1 VSSSD
6 ETLAAARA
14 ALHRSRAGEP
24 EPGVGGAMKR
34 GAVLGAIV
42 SLPVAGI
49 GVIGGAVIGAGAAA
63 LDRLTKKD

>member
-1 VSSSD
+1 MSSSD
-6 ETLAAARA
+6 DTLAAARA

-24 EPGVGGAMKR
+24 EPGVSGAMKR

-63 LDRLTKKD
+63 LDKLTKKD

>member
-1 VSSSD
+1 MSSSD

-14 ALHRSRAGEP
+14 ALHRSRAGDP
-24 EPGVGGAMKR
+24 KPALGDVMKR
-34 GAVLGAIV
+34 GAALGAVV

>member
-1 VSSSD
+1 MSSSD

-14 ALHRSRAGEP
+14 ALHRSRTGEP
-24 EPGVGGAMKR
+24 EPALGGAMKR

>member
-1 VSSSD
+1 MSSSD
-6 ETLAAARA
+6 QTLVAARA
-14 ALHRSRAGEP
+14 VLHRSLAGEP
-24 EPGVGGAMKR
+24 ESGVGGAMKR

-63 LDRLTKKD
+63 LDRLTKD

>member
-14 ALHRSRAGEP
+14 ALHRSRVGEP
-24 EPGVGGAMKR
+24 EAASGGAMKR

-49 GVIGGAVIGAGAAA
+49 GLIGGAMIGAGAAA
-63 LDRLTKKD
+63 LDKLTKKD

>member
-1 VSSSD
+1 MSSSD

-14 ALHRSRAGEP
+14 ALHRSRAGEA
-24 EPGVGGAMKR
+24 EPALGGAMKR

-49 GVIGGAVIGAGAAA
+49 GAIGGAVIGAGAVA
-63 LDRLTKKD
+63 LDKLTKKD